1 MPDSPDH
8 TRAAMKKKVIRV
20 IARLNI
26 GGPAIHVILLTAR
39 LDPERYESIL
49 LYGQEAPDEGN
60 MLHLAGE
67 KGVSPILIPNLGR
80 ELNFIRDLK
89 TLWTLYRFFRR
100 EKPDIVH
107 THTAKAGTVGRLA
120 ARLAGVPV
128 IVHTFH
134 GHVLHGYF
142 SPWKTALFRSIER
155 ALARVTNRVIAVS
168 GQCRQDLIAYGI
180 ASPEAVRVIPL
191 GLDLEPLAHPAPDAG
206 PGLREDLGI
215 PRGAFVAGMVAR
227 LVPIKRHED
236 LFHAIPLV
244 LRDYPGTWFVIVG
257 DGERRR
263 ELEHLAA
270 RLGIGHRLRF
280 AGFRRDQG
288 RVYRDLDLV
297 VLTSANEGLPVVI
310 IEALASGTPAVA
322 TRVGGV
328 PELIE
333 EGKTGYIVE
342 PGNIESIAAGI
353 KKAAAD
359 PGKTRALGQAA
370 QAEILRKYSIHRLVR
385 DIEDLYDELGG
396 EKGGE
401 RGD

>member
-1 MPDSPDH
+1 MPDSPNRPH
-8 TRAAMKKKVIRV
+8 AAMKKKVVRV

-26 GGPAIHVILLTAR
+26 GGPAIHVILLTAH

-49 LYGQEAPDEGN
+49 LYGQEAPEEGN
-60 MLHLAGE
+60 MLHLAEE
-67 KGVSPILIPNLGR
+67 KGVCPILVSNLGR
-80 ELNFIRDLK
+80 ELHFFRDLK
-89 TLWTLYRFFRR
+89 TLWTLYQFFRR
-100 EKPDIVH
+100 EQPDIVH

-120 ARLAGVPV
+120 ALLAGVPV

-142 SPWKTALFRSIER
+142 SPWKTAMFRTIER
-155 ALARVTNRVIAVS
+155 ILSRATTRIIAVS
-168 GQCRQDLIAYGI
+168 EQCRQDLLKYGI
-180 ASPEAVRVIPL
+180 AKPEAICTIPL

-206 PGLREDLGI
+206 LGLREELGI
-215 PRGAFVAGMVAR
+215 PPEAFMVGMVAR

-244 LRDYPGTWFVIVG
+244 LRDYPDTWFVIVG
-257 DGERRR
+257 DGERRN
-263 ELEHLAA
+263 ELENLAA
-270 RLGIGHRLRF
+270 RLGINHRCRF

-297 VLTSANEGLPVVI
+297 VLTSANEGLPVVL

-359 PGKTRALGQAA
+359 PAQTRAMGQAA
-370 QAEILRKYSIHRLVR
+370 REEILRKYSIQRLVG
-385 DIEDLYDELGG
+385 DIEKLYGELLG
-396 EKGGE
+396 EGMGKE
-401 RGD
+401 E